1 MGKIEELY
9 YTSAYISEFDAQVLS
24 CEESKDGKYAVILDR
39 TAFFPEQGGQSPDVG
54 TLTDE
59 AGHEYRVSYVS
70 IRKNEAGEQIIRH
83 ITDREIPAGS
93 RVFGA
98 IDWNHRFSNMQQH
111 TGEHIFSGVVNSDF
125 GYNNVG
131 FHLSDNEVTM
141 DYDGVLTK
149 EDITRIEDKVNA
161 AIWENI
167 EVIAEFPDADKLNS
181 IEYRSKKELEGDV
194 RIVTIPGYDSCACCA
209 PHVARTGEIGLLKV
223 VSLQNYKGGVRVS
236 ILCGR
241 RALEYLRGEHEILGS
256 LSGMLTT
263 SADKVISSVERA
275 FEDNKGLKAALNTAR
290 EELMEYEL
298 SSIDKDKKDVLLI
311 KDQDIDSNLM
321 RKTVNALAS
330 AHSGVCGFFAR
341 AGADSYRYIIASG
354 EDKKDLKKLQELL
367 KEKYSARGGGS
378 SAMIQGSLQGVT
390 CLTSDAVYELVSA
403 L

>member
-1 MGKIEELY
+1 MGKTEELY
-9 YTSAYISEFDAQVLS
+9 YTSAYISEFDAQVLA
-24 CEESKDGKYAVILDR
+24 CHETKDGKYAVVLDR
-39 TAFFPEQGGQSPDVG
+39 TAFFPEQGGQSSDTG

-59 AGHEYRVSYVS
+59 GGKEYKVTHVS
-70 IRKNEAGEQIIRH
+70 IGEEIKH
-83 ITDREIPAGS
+83 IVSEPIAPGS
-93 RVFGA
+93 KVFGV
-98 IDWNHRFSNMQQH
+98 IDWAHRFSNMQQH

-149 EDITRIEDKVNA
+149 EDIARIEDKVNA

-167 EVIAEFPDADKLNS
+167 EVIAEFPDSSKLAEIN
-181 IEYRSKKELEGDV
+181 YRSKKELEGDV
-194 RIVTIPGYDSCACCA
+194 RIVTIPGYDICACCA
-209 PHVARTGEIGLLKV
+209 PHVARTGEIGILKV

-236 ILCGR
+236 ILCGK
-241 RALEYLRGEHEILGS
+241 RALEYLRKEHEILGS

-263 SADKVISSVERA
+263 SADKVLPSVEKA
-275 FEDNKGLKAALNTAR
+275 FEENRNLKMQLGSVR

-298 SSIDKDKKDVLLI
+298 SSIDKDKKDVILI
-311 KDQDIDSNLM
+311 KDQDIDGNLM
-321 RKTVNALAS
+321 RKTVNALAAS
-330 AHSGVCGFFAR
+330 HAGVCGFFAHT
-341 AGADSYRYIIASG
+341 GEGSYKYIIASG

-367 KEKYSARGGGS
+367 KEKFSAKGGGG